1 MSRCIVRRVLV
12 ESGSNK
18 NKKAMAKK
26 DITITISMPD
36 VVFEVYNDSY
46 LTGKSR
52 VYEGRPDLIAAM
64 QADEDEDDVGH
75 IQRSVSSAWSKLKL
89 ALSEYLV
96 DGGTTANNGLLDI
109 KSTQTLSL
117 SMPSNFN
124 ESARSTIADCIHR
137 YLVYSS
143 LFEWFLVTN
152 KTDAKEYGEMANG
165 ELVLLQAALAKR
177 VRPQRG

>member
-52 VYEGRPDLIAAM
+52 VYEFLP
-64 QADEDEDDVGH
+64 DEDDVGH

-96 DGGTTANNGLLDI
+96 DGGTTADNGLLDI